1 MQNLNEIQTVNYRCS
16 KCGHTFSKVLPSSIP
31 AIGQG
36 GSCPMCG
43 EPDGNPSKLFE
54 ATPLLRNAKILM
66 E

>member
-1 MQNLNEIQTVNYRCS
+1 MQNLSEIQTVNYRCS
-16 KCGHTFSKVLPSSIP
+16 KCGHVFSKTLPSSIP

-43 EPDGNPSKLFE
+43 ERDNPSKLFE
-54 ATPLLRNAKILM
+54 ATPILRNAQILM